1 MNQTHNEN
9 KGVHS
14 KSLIYC
20 TGIGHCPSTDHSYVK
35 ATHHECNNSK
45 EEKFPLWL
53 PRTALCLWS
62 GWRFSVAGPSRAPPT
77 YFFYLHGSCVKYIP
91 IPLHTNVLV

>member
-1 MNQTHNEN
+1 MNQTDNEN
-9 KGVHS
+9 KGVQS

-45 EEKFPLWL
+45 KKNSLSDFQGLLFVFEVGEDFL
-53 PRTALCLWS
+53 
-62 GWRFSVAGPSRAPPT
+62 
-77 YFFYLHGSCVKYIP
+77 
-91 IPLHTNVLV
+91 

>member
-14 KSLIYC
+14 ESLIYC

-45 EEKFPLWL
+45 EEKKSLSDFQGLL
-53 PRTALCLWS
+53 FVFEVGEDFL
-62 GWRFSVAGPSRAPPT
+62 
-77 YFFYLHGSCVKYIP
+77 
-91 IPLHTNVLV
+91 

>member
-35 ATHHECNNSK
+35 ATHHEYNNSK
-45 EEKFPLWL
+45 EEIFPSDFQRLIFVFEVGEDFL
-53 PRTALCLWS
+53 
-62 GWRFSVAGPSRAPPT
+62 
-77 YFFYLHGSCVKYIP
+77 
-91 IPLHTNVLV
+91 

>member
-9 KGVHS
+9 KGVYS

-20 TGIGHCPSTDHSYVK
+20 TGIGHCPCTDHSYVK

-45 EEKFPLWL
+45 EEKFPL
-53 PRTALCLWS
+53 
-62 GWRFSVAGPSRAPPT
+62 
-77 YFFYLHGSCVKYIP
+77 
-91 IPLHTNVLV
+91 

>member
-9 KGVHS
+9 KGVYS

-45 EEKFPLWL
+45 EEKFPPDFQGLL
-53 PRTALCLWS
+53 FVFEVGEDFL
-62 GWRFSVAGPSRAPPT
+62 
-77 YFFYLHGSCVKYIP
+77 
-91 IPLHTNVLV
+91 